1 MEMDKAVVV
10 SRLNCP
16 HCIFV
21 YQYIINLLFLTLQL
35 AKDIISDLRE
45 ILKQVRSTE
54 NKLRNEQEE
63 LENTIE
69 RALGKIIN
77 FQYSTFKLLSYS
89 KLADAILRT
98 FKENSF

>member
-1 MEMDKAVVV
+1 MY
-10 SRLNCP
+10 NCISIYY
-16 HCIFV
+16 HF
-21 YQYIINLLFLTLQL
+21 LFLTLQL

-69 RALGKIIN
+69 RALGKNRSWKLFYSYTDLFKII
-77 FQYSTFKLLSYS
+77 Y
-89 KLADAILRT
+89 
-98 FKENSF
+98 

>member
-10 SRLNCP
+10 SKLLNCP

-21 YQYIINLLFLTLQL
+21 YQYIINFLFLTLQL

-69 RALGKIIN
+69 RALGK
-77 FQYSTFKLLSYS
+77 T
-89 KLADAILRT
+89 
-98 FKENSF
+98 

>member
-10 SRLNCP
+10 SRLNCL

-21 YQYIINLLFLTLQL
+21 YQYIINSLFLILQL
-35 AKDIISDLRE
+35 AKHIISDLRE

-69 RALGKIIN
+69 RALGKTEI
-77 FQYSTFKLLSYS
+77 FKNNLIYVP
-89 KLADAILRT
+89 IC
-98 FKENSF
+98 

>member
-10 SRLNCP
+10 SKLNCP

-21 YQYIINLLFLTLQL
+21 YQYIIILFLTLQL
-35 AKDIISDLRE
+35 AKHIITDLRE

-77 FQYSTFKLLSYS
+77 FQYSTFKLCHIPNWLMQS
-89 KLADAILRT
+89 
-98 FKENSF
+98 

>member
-10 SRLNCP
+10 SKLNCP

-21 YQYIINLLFLTLQL
+21 YQYIIIFILFLTLQL
-35 AKDIISDLRE
+35 AKHIISDLRE

-69 RALGKIIN
+69 RALGKIIKVCV
-77 FQYSTFKLLSYS
+77 F
-89 KLADAILRT
+89 
-98 FKENSF
+98 

>member
-10 SRLNCP
+10 SRFNCP
-16 HCIFV
+16 HCIIV
-21 YQYIINLLFLTLQL
+21 YQYIINFLFLTLQL

-54 NKLRNEQEE
+54 NKLRHEQEE

-69 RALGKIIN
+69 RALGKK
-77 FQYSTFKLLSYS
+77 S
-89 KLADAILRT
+89 
-98 FKENSF
+98 

>member
-1 MEMDKAVVV
+1 M
-10 SRLNCP
+10 
-16 HCIFV
+16 FV
-21 YQYIINLLFLTLQL
+21 YQCIIIIFLFLTLQL

-69 RALGKIIN
+69 RALGKRYILKKDLI
-77 FQYSTFKLLSYS
+77 YILIGS
-89 KLADAILRT
+89 KLFIKGNFLGT
-98 FKENSF
+98 FVLDMSSANLEIDEI

>member
-1 MEMDKAVVV
+1 M
-10 SRLNCP
+10 
-16 HCIFV
+16 F
-21 YQYIINLLFLTLQL
+21 YQYSINFLFLTLQL

-69 RALGKIIN
+69 RALGK
-77 FQYSTFKLLSYS
+77 T
-89 KLADAILRT
+89 
-98 FKENSF
+98 

>member
-10 SRLNCP
+10 SRLNCL

-21 YQYIINLLFLTLQL
+21 YQYIIIFLTLQL
-35 AKDIISDLRE
+35 AKHIISDLRE

-77 FQYSTFKLLSYS
+77 FQYSTFKICHIPNWLMQS
-89 KLADAILRT
+89 
-98 FKENSF
+98 